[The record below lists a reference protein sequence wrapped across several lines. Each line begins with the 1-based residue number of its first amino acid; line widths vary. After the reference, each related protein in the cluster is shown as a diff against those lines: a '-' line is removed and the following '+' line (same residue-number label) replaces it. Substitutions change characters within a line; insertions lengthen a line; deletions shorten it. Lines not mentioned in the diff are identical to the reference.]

1 MDEEKVIKKR
11 KKEKK
16 KKSYKKKK
24 KRKRKE
30 KGSVRLDWRSVHLRL
45 FCRSMDIVYGPIK
58 VSKI

>member
-16 KKSYKKKK
+16 KK
-24 KRKRKE
+24 RE
-30 KGSVRLDWRSVHLRL
+30 KGSVRLDWRSVLLRL
-45 FCRSMDIVYGPIK
+45 FCRLMDIVYGPIK